1 MSTGRLG
8 SAAFLLL
15 TLMLLRASYVQCSS
29 EYTYYGYVPSRIWRA
44 EPVLGWLSGV
54 PVGEDWEID
63 PLTVTDFALLSVV
76 ACQDDTEV
84 KVYSLPDKELVR
96 VATLDKMSKL
106 FTKLPNGTF
115 FKVEAN
121 KLLSVTLI
129 SGKIG
134 GQDLDPGLDFSHVP
148 NSFYT
153 SVDGGFVGKE
163 FVFIASQGPSGLQ
176 YRIVALEECEVKV
189 EDEDGNTVQTFRLS
203 ANEFE
208 ELILGAFEAYGVTS
222 TGNVMVHTTGLGF
235 IPSVDGGYIG
245 KYFFS
250 TCQVEW
256 WPSRARSPNSFQI
269 SASQETKVTIYDV
282 ELRKFLEQL
291 TVPSGENIIMKPVAK
306 EIFIEADKPVTM
318 MYVNNDGT
326 YGYGAGL
333 SFMGLGADQNALVYV
348 PTDPTRQESYIFT
361 CEETVVTIDSAPI
374 KLSADSIFSLS
385 AGLHEIA
392 TDKNILIQSTYWAAH
407 TPIQGIQSF
416 AAVIPAVEM
425 VNTKEEIQLKPMTS
439 EESDPSDYLLYI
451 AVAVAAAAAVGVGY
465 SLRAKGKP

>member
-1 MSTGRLG
+1 MSTGRL
-8 SAAFLLL
+8 SSFAFLLL
-15 TLMLLRASYVQCSS
+15 TLMLLKASYVQCSS

-96 VATLDKMSKL
+96 VATLDEMGKL

-115 FKVEAN
+115 FKVEAS
-121 KLLSVTLI
+121 KILSVTLI

-163 FVFIASQGPSGLQ
+163 FIFIASQGPSGLQ

-189 EDEDGNTVQTFRLS
+189 EDEEGNTVQTFRLT

-208 ELILGAFEAYGVTS
+208 ELILGAFEAYRVTS
-222 TGNVMVHTTGLGF
+222 TGKVMVHTTSLGF
-235 IPSVDGGYIG
+235 IPTVDGGYIG
-245 KYFFS
+245 KHFFS
-250 TCQVEW
+250 ICQVEW

-291 TVPSGENIIMKPVAK
+291 TVPSGENVTMKSVAK
-306 EIFIEADKPVTM
+306 EIFIEADRPVTM

-333 SFMGLGADQNALVYV
+333 SFMGLGADQRALVYV

-361 CEETVVTIDSAPI
+361 CEETVVTIDSAPT
-374 KLSADSIFSLS
+374 KLSADSIFPLS

>member
-1 MSTGRLG
+1 MSTRRVGP
-8 SAAFLLL
+8 AVFLLL
-15 TLMLLRASYVQCSS
+15 TLMFLKVSHVQCSS

-54 PVGEDWEID
+54 PVGEDWAID
-63 PLTVTDFALLSVV
+63 PLTVTDFALLTAV
-76 ACQDDTEV
+76 AYKDDTEV
-84 KVYSLPDKELVR
+84 EVYTLPDKELVKA
-96 VATLDKMSKL
+96 ATLPKMGKL
-106 FTKLPNGTF
+106 FVKLHNGTF
-115 FKVEAN
+115 FKVRAD
-121 KLLSVTLI
+121 KPLSIALV

-134 GQDLDPGLDFSHVP
+134 GQDLDPSLDFSHVA

-163 FVFIASQGPSGLQ
+163 FIFIASQGLSGLQ
-176 YRIVALEECEVKV
+176 YRVVALEECEVEV
-189 EDEDGNTVQTFRLS
+189 EDEDGNTVQTFRPS

-208 ELILGAFEAYGVTS
+208 ELILGAFKAYGLKS
-222 TGNVMVHTTGLGF
+222 TGNIMVHTTSLGF

-245 KYFFS
+245 KHFFS
-250 TCQVEW
+250 TCQEEW

-291 TVPSGENIIMKPVAK
+291 TVPSGENVIMKSVAK
-306 EIFIEADKPVTM
+306 EIFIEADKPVTLV
-318 MYVNNDGT
+318 YVNNDGT

-333 SFMGLGADQNALVYV
+333 SFMGLGADQKALVYV

-374 KLSADSIFSLS
+374 KLSADSIFPLS

-425 VNTKEEIQLKPMTS
+425 VNIREEVQLKPMTG
-439 EESDPSDYLLYI
+439 EEPDPPNYLLYF
-451 AVAVAAAAAVGVGY
+451 ALAVAAAATVGVSY
-465 SLRAKGKP
+465 YLRAKRRP